1 MLDGRQLD
9 EVVAALRA
17 LDSERIYSDVA
28 EVKRLQ
34 AQIIEGLKQL
44 EFGLRRELEG
54 EDGDRVFV
62 SGSDEV
68 PTGFQKL
75 VDEYYKALSR
85 NPGN

>member
-1 MLDGRQLD
+1 MRQ
-9 EVVAALRA
+9 
-17 LDSERIYSDVA
+17 LDSERAYSDLA
-28 EVKRLQ
+28 EVERLQ
-34 AQIIEGLKQL
+34 QQIIEGLKQL

-54 EDGDRVFV
+54 EDRDRVFV

-68 PTGFQKL
+68 PTGFRKL

>member
-1 MLDGRQLD
+1 M
-9 EVVAALRA
+9 
-17 LDSERIYSDVA
+17 DSERVYSDIA
-28 EVKRLQ
+28 EVERLQ

-54 EDGDRVFV
+54 EDRDRVFV

-68 PTGFQKL
+68 PTGFRKL

>member
-28 EVKRLQ
+28 EVERLQ

-54 EDGDRVFV
+54 EDRDRVFV

-68 PTGFQKL
+68 PTGFRKL